1 MYIRI
6 LLLVALVH
14 SWKLTTRQNE
24 HLKKHCGARLL
35 GKSPQKMG
43 KVPYKKLPID
53 LFEIYIG
60 SRNVHPE
67 MGRNNSYKIGKAQF
81 GDLDPCYDPHGDL
94 AIIEL
99 DRDIP
104 AEEGTPICM
113 PKRNETLQKKLTAV
127 GYGVTPKTGQ
137 VKYFATLLVFCFQQI
152 RPNPNGTVLNY
163 LQSVSVD
170 FANVTEANKVFT
182 TITKGRSICR

>member
-1 MYIRI
+1 MDAEQGDP
-6 LLLVALVH
+6 LLITFQLRPCTCQAL
-14 SWKLTTRQNE
+14 
-24 HLKKHCGARLL
+24 G
-35 GKSPQKMG
+35 
-43 KVPYKKLPID
+43 
-53 LFEIYIG
+53 
-60 SRNVHPE
+60 
-67 MGRNNSYKIGKAQF
+67 QF

-127 GYGVTPKTGQ
+127 GYG
-137 VKYFATLLVFCFQQI
+137 QI

-182 TITKGRSICR
+182 TITKGRSICRVSSMSSSIPFQMKKQSMVRFFTRDVGICAIIAFVMEFNIFTVITPQLRGRVRERAPKCSQGSVLQQLLHQD